1 MAAVPPAGGQSPTSL
16 SRTLERVFEEAQHTG
31 EINLSGRKLKEYPK
45 VSAKYDLGDST
56 LTGRFYKFGIFF
68 CSSNSRICPIL
79 FQLLTLSHTFFCDKT
94 NHRKQIKS
102 VFQRNLE
109 ASV

>member
-1 MAAVPPAGGQSPTSL
+1 MAAVPPAGGQSPTSF

-56 LTGRFYKFGIFF
+56 LTGRFLQIWDFF
-68 CSSNSRICPIL
+68 LQFQFQDLPHPIS
-79 FQLLTLSHTFFCDKT
+79 TVNPESHNF
-94 NHRKQIKS
+94 
-102 VFQRNLE
+102 L
-109 ASV
+109 

>member
-1 MAAVPPAGGQSPTSL
+1 MAAVPPAGGQSQTSL

-56 LTGRFYKFGIFF
+56 LTGRFYKFGIF
-68 CSSNSRICPIL
+68 L
-79 FQLLTLSHTFFCDKT
+79 QFQFQDLSHPISTVNPESHIF
-94 NHRKQIKS
+94 
-102 VFQRNLE
+102 L
-109 ASV
+109 

>member
-31 EINLSGRKLKEYPK
+31 EINLSGRKLKKYPK

-56 LTGRFYKFGIFF
+56 LTGRFYNLGFF
-68 CSSNSRICPIL
+68 L
-79 FQLLTLSHTFFCDKT
+79 QFQFQDLSHPISTVSPES
-94 NHRKQIKS
+94 HI
-102 VFQRNLE
+102 LL
-109 ASV
+109 

>member
-1 MAAVPPAGGQSPTSL
+1 MRVENLRLKIMAAVPPAGGQSPTSL

-56 LTGRFYKFGIFF
+56 LTGRFLQIWIFF
-68 CSSNSRICPIL
+68 AVPIPG
-79 FQLLTLSHTFFCDKT
+79 FAPSYFNC
-94 NHRKQIKS
+94 
-102 VFQRNLE
+102 
-109 ASV
+109 